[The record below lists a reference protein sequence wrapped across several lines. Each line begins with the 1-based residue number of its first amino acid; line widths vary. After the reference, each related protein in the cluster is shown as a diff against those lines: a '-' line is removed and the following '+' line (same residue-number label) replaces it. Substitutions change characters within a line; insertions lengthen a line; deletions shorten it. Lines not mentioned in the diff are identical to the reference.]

1 MARRYA
7 ILDVFTRTPLAGN
20 ALAVIYDGEGLDTA
34 QMQAIAREANLSET
48 VFVLPP
54 AEPAQRAR
62 LRIFTPAAELPF
74 AGHPTVGTA
83 VALALQD
90 GAGDRRFVL
99 GEEIGPVDCE
109 VRIEGEH
116 TGWARFRLPK
126 LPYDAG
132 AAAPVEKLA
141 AALGLQP
148 EEIGF
153 PGHRPSRWGVGAPFT
168 MVPLRDR
175 DALARAAV
183 VPGAWPEAFG
193 TDKHNAAFLY
203 VRGGTEGG
211 DFRTRMYAPGM
222 GIGEDPAT
230 GSAVAS
236 FAGLVMQTERPADGE
251 HAFLIEQGFEMGRP
265 SLIELGLS
273 VAGGRLAAATIA
285 GGAVRIADGIL
296 YA

>member
-1 MARRYA
+1 MARAYA

-20 ALAVIYDGEGLDTA
+20 ALAVVYDGRGLDSVR
-34 QMQAIAREANLSET
+34 MQAIARETNLSET

-54 AEPAQRAR
+54 ADPAQRAR

-90 GAGDRRFVL
+90 GGGDRRFIL

-141 AALGLQP
+141 AALGL
-148 EEIGF
+148 EADEIGF
-153 PGHRPSRWGVGAPFT
+153 AGHRPSRWGVGAPFT

-175 DALARAAV
+175 EALSRAAI
-183 VPGAWPEAFG
+183 VPAAWAEAFG
-193 TDKHNAAFLY
+193 SDRHNAAFLY

-211 DFRTRMYAPGM
+211 DFRTRMYCPGM

-236 FAGLVMQTERPADGE
+236 FAGLLMQTERPGDGE

-273 VAGGRLAAATIA
+273 IAGGQLASATIA